1 MAWENLLNF
10 LPSSV
15 FYGQR
20 PSVWWTKKH
29 DVDLLRGTYKYGY
42 ANYPQMKADPEY
54 SFNELEKSIKK
65 LTSITFIA
73 SSYTEFPNADTI
85 TRRLKKL
92 IQAIVK
98 LEQSDGKLDFE
109 GLSENELEG

>member
-1 MAWENLLNF
+1 MARVRMLIKKFKAEQRKNPKVKKSKDMQWENLLNF

-42 ANYPQMKADPEY
+42 ANYPQMKVDPEY
-54 SFNELEKSIKK
+54 SFVELEKSK
-65 LTSITFIA
+65 
-73 SSYTEFPNADTI
+73 
-85 TRRLKKL
+85 
-92 IQAIVK
+92 
-98 LEQSDGKLDFE
+98 
-109 GLSENELEG
+109 